1 MTESGPLFTNDAF
14 GLIRAFGVVVVAA
27 FTSVGVPMITW
38 LYVQSKRGGDS
49 AAKDLADD
57 VAGIGKKVDAMDKQA
72 DVDRAEM
79 RAFDRWRIHA
89 EEVAT
94 GQAKEI
100 ASLTRAEMDLEKQLV
115 GLQTE
120 ITQLILAT
128 SREQTEAVHRLA
140 IEVAKL
146 GERADVTDCFENLGK
161 QLESAIN
168 RIHSPVP
175 HSHRAGDPRQ

>member
-1 MTESGPLFTNDAF
+1 MIDNGPLFTNDAF

-27 FTSVGVPMITW
+27 FTSVGVPLITW

-49 AAKDLADD
+49 AAEKLAAD
-57 VAGIGKKVDAMDKQA
+57 VTGVGKKVDAIDKQA
-72 DVDRAEM
+72 EVDRAEM
-79 RAFDRWRIHA
+79 RSFDRRMIHA
-89 EEVAT
+89 EETAAVH
-94 GQAKEI
+94 AKEI

-168 RIHSPVP
+168 RIHSPIP

>member
-1 MTESGPLFTNDAF
+1 VPDTTTPLFTNDAF
-14 GLIRAFGVVVVAA
+14 GVIRYMVVTFIPIGLPLIG
-27 FTSVGVPMITW
+27 W
-38 LYVQSKRGGDS
+38 LYWQSKRGGDS
-49 AAKDLADD
+49 AAKELSDD
-57 VAGIGKKVDAMDKQA
+57 VTGIGKKVDDMKQQGIE
-72 DVDRAEM
+72 DRAEM
-79 RAFDRWRIHA
+79 RAFDRRLIHI
-89 EEVAT
+89 EEVTTALSRE
-94 GQAKEI
+94 QAALE
-100 ASLTRAEMDLEKQLV
+100 RAEMDLEKQLV